1 MNHLVLTSSDF
12 LLRPWDP
19 GDELSL
25 ARHADNPRVAEMLR
39 DGFPQPYSL
48 ADAREFL
55 SMVARNKRDVIL
67 AIEVE
72 GEACGGIGLFP
83 QKDVYRF
90 NAEIG
95 YWLSESCWGRGIMSR
110 AVGLMVDHAFGKMKF
125 LRLYAAIYEHN
136 LASMRVLEKN
146 GFQKEAI
153 HRKAVTKGGRRLD
166 EHLYALL
173 KEEWERQVSASVP
186 GS

>member
-1 MNHLVLTSSDF
+1 MNRLVFTSSDF
-12 LLRPWDP
+12 LMRAWDA
-19 GDELSL
+19 GDEQSL

-39 DGFPQPYSL
+39 DGFPHPYTL
-48 ADAREFL
+48 ADAREWL
-55 SMVARNKRDVIL
+55 SAVLGNERDVIL
-67 AIEVE
+67 AIEVD

-95 YWLSESCWGRGIMSR
+95 YWLSEDCWGRGIMSR
-110 AVGLMVDHAFGKMKF
+110 AVGLMVNHAFGKMKL

-136 LASMRVLEKN
+136 PASMRVLEKN
-146 GFQKEAI
+146 GFRREAI
-153 HRKAVTKGGRRLD
+153 HRKAVIKGGRRLD

-173 KEEWERQVSASVP
+173 REEWEAQARDPFS
-186 GS
+186 GN